1 MSYRVLGQGLAAIDQ
16 AEPDLGRAAY
26 TASKMSDNGVKN
38 VRVIDSD
45 GQQIP
50 RRDLVRALRNWS

>member
-1 MSYRVLGQGLAAIDQ
+1 MSYRVLGQGLVAIDQ
-16 AEPDLGRAAY
+16 AEPDLSRAAY

-38 VRVIDSD
+38 VRVLDSD

-50 RRDLVRALRNWS
+50 RCDLVRALRNWS